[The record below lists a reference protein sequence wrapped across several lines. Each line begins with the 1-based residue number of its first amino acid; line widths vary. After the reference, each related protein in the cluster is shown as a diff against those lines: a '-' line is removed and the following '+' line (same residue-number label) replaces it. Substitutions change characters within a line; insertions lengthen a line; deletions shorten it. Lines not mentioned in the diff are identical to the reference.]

1 MPKETQEKLHKTI
14 ELLCEDVQTCVNIGI
29 KNGGHVVGFPNLPD
43 LLNSIAN
50 LVNASRF

>member
-14 ELLCEDVQTCVNIGI
+14 ELLCEDVQECVKISI
-29 KNGGHVVGFPNLPD
+29 KNGSHSVGMPQLPD

-50 LVNASRF
+50 LVNSSKF